1 MNSSGS
7 TSSTETQTPCGKL
20 FNWTANGAAT
30 RPSDTLQA
38 AVQMALFPTT
48 QVNNL
53 YNSITGQAPVYPDLS
68 SAPNDWTIGVAYTSS
83 GVGLAVDTGTV
94 STLDID
100 TSGRIWFPS
109 NAAGKAGA
117 AYFDPVS
124 QSFNGPFNSTGL
136 LQSWCIRNRSRSMRT
151 DSRGTTTARR
161 RWCLDSWFHRL

>member
-1 MNSSGS
+1 
-7 TSSTETQTPCGKL
+7 
-20 FNWTANGAAT
+20 
-30 RPSDTLQA
+30 
-38 AVQMALFPTT
+38 MALFPTT

-53 YNSITGQAPVYPDLS
+53 YNSISGQAPFLPELS

-136 LQSWCIRNRSRSMRT
+136 LQKLVHPQQVAIDANGFAWYN
-151 DSRGTTTARR
+151 DSASSLVPGYHGFIAYDDGDCFPAGHDKQCCDGG
-161 RWCLDSWFHRL
+161 W